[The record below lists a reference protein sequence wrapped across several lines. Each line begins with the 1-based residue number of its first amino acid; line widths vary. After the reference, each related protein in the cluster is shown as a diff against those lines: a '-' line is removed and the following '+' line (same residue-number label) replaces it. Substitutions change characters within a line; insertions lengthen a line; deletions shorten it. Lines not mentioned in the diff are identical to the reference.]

1 MKNNI
6 VRARPE
12 EQSRELRKFGFN
24 IGLGLNI
31 LGCIMFY
38 RRREHFI
45 WLAAIGS
52 AALVSAVLYPKALK
66 PLKKF
71 LDKLIFIIGWLMSA
85 ISMSIVFYLIFTPIA
100 ILLRIIGKDLLNEKM
115 DKKAASYWIKRKAS
129 IFSEKS
135 YEQMG

>member
-12 EQSRELRKFGFN
+12 EQIRELRKFGFN
-24 IGLGLNI
+24 MGLGLNI

-45 WLAAIGS
+45 WLTAVGS
-52 AALVSAVLYPKALK
+52 VALISAVLYPKALK
-66 PLKKF
+66 PLKKL
-71 LDKLIFIIGWLMSA
+71 LDKLIFIIGWLTSA
-85 ISMSIVFYLIFTPIA
+85 VSLLVAFYLIFTPIA
-100 ILLRIIGKDLLNEKM
+100 ALLRIIGKDLLNEKM

-129 IFSEKS
+129 IFSEKY